1 MVLALFTLYRYRK
14 IVKAI
19 RKWKEEAAKQES
31 ARSTEA

>member
-19 RKWKEEAAKQES
+19 RKWKEQQEAKI
-31 ARSTEA
+31 TEQS